1 MIEGVKMQLLK
12 ITTSP
17 MKYELEI
24 EPSRLEYVNDHI
36 PSADV
41 SNSPSELKVE
51 TKNATVRIDTYEA
64 RKSLGILNT
73 EDMFRRQAELC
84 KDHIM
89 QKTREYV
96 EDGALMARIE
106 DGVTI
111 PQIMRQKIDT
121 QPNSVT
127 VFIPNTGADLT
138 WEPPKVDI
146 EYTKSELKYDWDEQ
160 QSSMRYIPGRVK
172 MKIVE
177 YASINVEYLGTPMY
191 VPPSADPDNDN
202 KNPDS
207 GD

>member
-1 MIEGVKMQLLK
+1 MQLLK

-41 SNSPSELKVE
+41 SSSPSELKID
-51 TKNATVRIDTYEA
+51 TKNTSVRIDTYEA

-96 EDGALMARIE
+96 EDGAQMARIE

-111 PQIMRQKIDT
+111 PQIMRQKIET

-138 WEPPKVDI
+138 WEPPKVNI
-146 EYTKSELKYDWDEQ
+146 EFTKSELEYNWDEQ
-160 QSSMRYIPGRVK
+160 QSSMRYVPGSVR

-177 YASINVEYLGTPMY
+177 YASINVEYLGGPLY
-191 VPPSADPDNDN
+191 VPPSS
-202 KNPDS
+202 NPDLKDKDS
-207 GD
+207 GSEN